1 MVTVVVEGTVTVFV
15 MLTRVVVT
23 LVIVVGTTETLVVV
37 TR

>member
-1 MVTVVVEGTVTVFV
+1 MVTIVVEGTVTVFV